1 MTGGGAGGRG
11 PGRGA
16 GAIPVLDLTLAGDR
30 HRLEEIL
37 ARYAAASW
45 ERGEA
50 NERLDEFVADLR
62 ARGDGAIVDYLRRH
76 TRADYSEEAIRVA
89 PEALAAAGAALEPRV
104 AAALRRA
111 ADNVRAYQ
119 AHIMPADPPPLHR
132 HGAELGLRHTPV
144 GSAGLSVPGGAGAY
158 PSTVIMLA
166 VPAHVAGVGR
176 LAVATPPLATGS
188 AVASDRTVL
197 GVCHLLGVDTV
208 YRIGGFAL
216 AALALGTERVDPVE
230 MIAGPSN
237 VYGQQ
242 AKRRLFGAVGIDGLY
257 GPSEIVV
264 LADEAAHPAWVAADL
279 LAQAEHDPGS
289 AILIAVE
296 RAVIDRVAAEVARL
310 LAGRTR
316 RTALER
322 ALVENCAL
330 VQVPDLPAA
339 HALID
344 RIAPEHLTLAVADP
358 RAALAE
364 VQHAGAVFLGDRSPV
379 ASGDYWAGPSHCLP
393 TGRTARFSSGCSVY
407 TFLKRTSIEAYP
419 HGLPRQ
425 AFDDIELLAGIE
437 GFEAHAHSVR
447 LRRPED

>member
-1 MTGGGAGGRG
+1 MPVSG
-11 PGRGA
+11 
-16 GAIPVLDLTLAGDR
+16 IPILDWTRRADR
-30 HRLEEIL
+30 RRLEQIL
-37 ARYAAASW
+37 DRFAAGSW
-45 ERGEA
+45 ERGELA
-50 NERLDEFVADLR
+50 DQLDRFVDDLR

-76 TRADYSEEAIRVA
+76 TRSDYVEAAIRVA

-104 AAALRRA
+104 AAAARRA
-111 ADNVRAYQ
+111 ADNVHAYQ
-119 AHIMPADPPPLHR
+119 AHIMPADPPPLRR

-144 GSAGLSVPGGAGAY
+144 VSAGLSVPGGAGAY

-166 VPAHVAGVGR
+166 VPAQVAGVGQ
-176 LAVATPPLATGS
+176 LAVATPPRATGP
-188 AVASDRTVL
+188 AVEIDRTVL
-197 GVCHLLGVDTV
+197 GLCHLLGIDTV

-216 AALALGTERVDPVE
+216 AALALGTERIDPVE

-237 VYGQQ
+237 IYGQL
-242 AKRRLFGAVGIDGLY
+242 AKRKLFGTVGIDGLY

-264 LADEAAHPAWVAADL
+264 LADPSARPAWVAADL
-279 LAQAEHDPGS
+279 LAQAEHDPGT
-289 AILIAVE
+289 AILVAVE
-296 RAVIDRVAAEVARL
+296 RAVIDRVAAELDHL
-310 LAGRTR
+310 LAGRAR
-316 RTALER
+316 RAVLER
-322 ALVENCAL
+322 ALAENCAL

-339 HALID
+339 YALID

-358 RAALAE
+358 RTSLDA
-364 VQHAGAVFLGDRSPV
+364 VHHAGAVFLGDRSPV

-419 HGLPRQ
+419 CGLPRQ

-447 LRRPED
+447 LRRPAD

>member
-1 MTGGGAGGRG
+1 MAGGSPGDRG
-11 PGRGA
+11 GSRGA
-16 GAIPVLDLTLAGDR
+16 GAVPVLDLSVAGDR
-30 HRLEEIL
+30 RRLEEIL
-37 ARYAAASW
+37 DRYAASSW
-45 ERGEA
+45 ELGGVAEQ
-50 NERLDEFVADLR
+50 LDRFVDDLR

-76 TRADYSEEAIRVA
+76 TRADFTEEAIRVA
-89 PEALAAAGAALEPRV
+89 PRTLAAAGAALGAPA

-119 AHIMPADPPPLHR
+119 AHVMPADPPPLR
-132 HGAELGLRHTPV
+132 LHGAELGLRHTPV
-144 GSAGLSVPGGAGAY
+144 ASAGLSVPGGAGAY

-166 VPAHVAGVGR
+166 VPAQVAGVGR
-176 LAVATPPLATGS
+176 LAVATPPRATGS
-188 AVASDRTVL
+188 AVEIDATVL
-197 GVCHLLGVDTV
+197 GLCHLLGIDTV

-216 AALALGTERVDPVE
+216 AALALGTERVAAVE

-237 VYGQQ
+237 IYGQQ
-242 AKRRLFGAVGIDGLY
+242 AKRKLFGTVGIDGLY

-264 LADEAAHPAWVAADL
+264 LADDSAHPAWVAADL
-279 LAQAEHDPGS
+279 MAQAEHDPGI
-289 AILIAVE
+289 AILVAVE
-296 RAVIDRVAAEVARL
+296 RAVIDRVAAELDRL
-310 LAGRTR
+310 LAGRAR
-316 RTALER
+316 RAVLER
-322 ALVENCAL
+322 ALAENCAL

-358 RAALAE
+358 RAALDE

-419 HGLPRQ
+419 NGLPRQ

-437 GFEAHAHSVR
+437 GFEAHAHSVH
-447 LRRPED
+447 LRRPGD

>member
-1 MTGGGAGGRG
+1 M
-11 PGRGA
+11 
-16 GAIPVLDLTLAGDR
+16 
-30 HRLEEIL
+30 
-37 ARYAAASW
+37 
-45 ERGEA
+45 
-50 NERLDEFVADLR
+50 
-62 ARGDGAIVDYLRRH
+62 DYLRQH
-76 TRADYSEEAIRVA
+76 TRPDYREEAIRVA
-89 PEALAAAGAALEPRV
+89 PEALAAAGAGLQPRV

-119 AHIMPADPPPLHR
+119 AHIMPADPPPLRR

-144 GSAGLSVPGGAGAY
+144 ASAGLSVPGGAGAY

-166 VPAHVAGVGR
+166 VPAQVAGVGR

-188 AVASDRTVL
+188 AVEVDATVL
-197 GVCHLLGVDTV
+197 GLCHLLGIDTV

-216 AALALGTERVDPVE
+216 AALALGTERVAPVE

-242 AKRRLFGAVGIDGLY
+242 AKRKLFGAVGIDGLY

-264 LADEAAHPAWVAADL
+264 LADDTAHPAWVAADL
-279 LAQAEHDPGS
+279 LAQAEHDPGT
-289 AILIAVE
+289 AILLAVE
-296 RAVIDRVAAEVARL
+296 RAVIDRVAAEVGRL
-310 LAGRTR
+310 LAGRAR
-316 RTALER
+316 RAALER
-322 ALVENCAL
+322 ALAENCAL

-358 RAALAE
+358 RAALDE

-437 GFEAHAHSVR
+437 GFEAHAHSVH

>member
-1 MTGGGAGGRG
+1 MPGDLPGDSAGS
-11 PGRGA
+11 
-16 GAIPVLDLTLAGDR
+16 AIPVLDWALAGDR
-30 HRLEEIL
+30 RRLQEIL
-37 ARYAAASW
+37 DRFAASSW
-45 ERGEA
+45 ERGGLA
-50 NERLDEFVADLR
+50 ERLDRFVDDLR
-62 ARGDGAIVDYLRRH
+62 ARGDGAIVDYLRQH
-76 TRADYSEEAIRVA
+76 TRPDYREEAIRVA
-89 PEALAAAGAALEPRV
+89 PEALAAAGAALQPRV

-119 AHIMPADPPPLHR
+119 AHIMPADPPPLRR

-144 GSAGLSVPGGAGAY
+144 ASAGLSVPGGAGAY

-166 VPAHVAGVGR
+166 VPAQVAGVGR

-188 AVASDRTVL
+188 AVEIDATVL
-197 GVCHLLGVDTV
+197 GLCHLLGIDTV
-208 YRIGGFAL
+208 YRFGGFAL

-242 AKRRLFGAVGIDGLY
+242 AKRKLFGTVGIDGLY

-264 LADEAAHPAWVAADL
+264 LADDTAHPAWVAADL
-279 LAQAEHDPGS
+279 LAQAEHDPGT
-289 AILIAVE
+289 AILLAVE
-296 RAVIDRVAAEVARL
+296 RTVIDRVAAEVGRL
-310 LAGRTR
+310 LAGRAR
-316 RTALER
+316 RAALER
-322 ALVENCAL
+322 ALAENCAL

-339 HALID
+339 HAVID
-344 RIAPEHLTLAVADP
+344 CIAPEHLTLAVADP
-358 RAALAE
+358 RAALDE

-393 TGRTARFSSGCSVY
+393 TGRTARFSSGCSVF

-437 GFEAHAHSVR
+437 GFEAHAHSVH

>member
-1 MTGGGAGGRG
+1 MAGGGAGVGG

-16 GAIPVLDLTLAGDR
+16 GAIPVLDSTLAGDR
-30 HRLEEIL
+30 RRLEEIL
-37 ARYAAASW
+37 ARYAASTW
-45 ERGEA
+45 ERGEVA
-50 NERLDEFVADLR
+50 EQLDEFVADLR

-76 TRADYSEEAIRVA
+76 TRGDYSEAAIRVA
-89 PEALAAAGAALEPRV
+89 PEVLAAAGAALKPRV

-119 AHIMPADPPPLHR
+119 CHIMPADPPPLHR

-144 GSAGLSVPGGAGAY
+144 ASAGLSVPGGAGAY

-166 VPAHVAGVGR
+166 VPAQVAGVGR
-176 LAVATPPLATGS
+176 LAVAAPPRASGP
-188 AVASDRTVL
+188 AVEMDGTVL
-197 GVCHLLGVDTV
+197 GLCHLLGVRTV

-216 AALALGTERVDPVE
+216 AALALGTERVAAVE

-237 VYGQQ
+237 IYGQQ
-242 AKRRLFGAVGIDGLY
+242 AKRRLFGTVGIDGLY

-264 LADEAAHPAWVAADL
+264 LADATARPAWVAADL
-279 LAQAEHDPGS
+279 LAQAEHDPGT
-289 AILIAVE
+289 AILVAVE
-296 RAVIDRVAAEVARL
+296 RAVIDRVADQLAGL
-310 LAGRTR
+310 LAGRSR
-316 RTALER
+316 RAALER
-322 ALVENCAL
+322 ALARNCAL

-339 HALID
+339 YALID
-344 RIAPEHLTLAVADP
+344 RIAPEHLTLAVAEP
-358 RAALAE
+358 HAALDE
-364 VQHAGAVFLGDRSPV
+364 VRNAGAVFLGDRSPV

-407 TFLKRTSIEAYP
+407 TFLKRTSIESYP

-425 AFDDIELLAGIE
+425 GFDDIELLAGIE

>member
-1 MTGGGAGGRG
+1 MPGGGAGGLG
-11 PGRGA
+11 PGRGE
-16 GAIPVLDLTLAGDR
+16 GAIPVLDVTLAGDR
-30 HRLEEIL
+30 RRLEEIL
-37 ARYAAASW
+37 ARYAANTW
-45 ERGEA
+45 ERGEVA
-50 NERLDEFVADLR
+50 EQLDEFVADLR

-76 TRADYSEEAIRVA
+76 TRGDYSEAAIRVA
-89 PEALAAAGAALEPRV
+89 PEALAAAGAALPPRV

-119 AHIMPADPPPLHR
+119 SHIMPADPPPLRR

-144 GSAGLSVPGGAGAY
+144 ASAGLSVPGGAGAY
-158 PSTVIMLA
+158 PSTVVMLA
-166 VPAHVAGVGR
+166 VPAQVAGVDR
-176 LAVATPPLATGS
+176 LAVATPPLATDS
-188 AVASDRTVL
+188 EVEIDRTVL
-197 GVCHLLGVDTV
+197 GLCHLLGISTV

-216 AALALGTERVDPVE
+216 TALALGTERVAPVQ

-242 AKRRLFGAVGIDGLY
+242 AKRKLFGTVGIDGLY

-264 LADEAAHPAWVAADL
+264 LADESAHPAWVAADL
-279 LAQAEHDPGS
+279 LAQAEHDPGT

-296 RAVIDRVAAEVARL
+296 RAVIDRVAAELARL
-310 LAGRTR
+310 LGGRVR
-316 RTALER
+316 RAALER
-322 ALVENCAL
+322 ALARNCAL
-330 VQVPDLPAA
+330 VQAPDLPAA

-344 RIAPEHLTLAVADP
+344 RIAPEHLTLAVAEP
-358 RAALAE
+358 HAALDE
-364 VQHAGAVFLGDRSPV
+364 VRNAGAVFLGDRSPV

-425 AFDDIELLAGIE
+425 AFDDIELLAGVE
-437 GFEAHAHSVR
+437 GFEAHAHSVH
-447 LRRPED
+447 LRRPRD

>member
-1 MTGGGAGGRG
+1 M
-11 PGRGA
+11 
-16 GAIPVLDLTLAGDR
+16 PVLDWSVAGDR
-30 HRLEEIL
+30 RRLEEIV
-37 ARYAAASW
+37 ARFAVRSW
-45 ERGEA
+45 ERGGLA
-50 NERLDEFVADLR
+50 ERFDRFAEDLE
-62 ARGDGAIVDYLRRH
+62 ARGDGAIVDYLRQH

-89 PEALAAAGAALEPRV
+89 PEALAAAGAALEPRL

-111 ADNVRAYQ
+111 AGNVRAYQ
-119 AHIMPADPPPLHR
+119 AHIMPADPPPLRR

-144 GSAGLSVPGGAGAY
+144 ASAGLSVPGGAGAY

-166 VPAHVAGVGR
+166 VPAQVAGVGR
-176 LAVATPPLATGS
+176 LAVATPPLATGA
-188 AVASDRTVL
+188 AVEIDPTVL
-197 GVCHLLGVDTV
+197 GLCHLLGIDTV
-208 YRIGGFAL
+208 YRVGGFAL
-216 AALALGTERVDPVE
+216 AALALGTERIDAVE

-242 AKRRLFGAVGIDGLY
+242 AKRRLFGAVGVDGLY

-264 LADEAAHPAWVAADL
+264 LADDSAHPAWVAADL
-279 LAQAEHDPGS
+279 LAQAEHDPGT
-289 AILIAVE
+289 AILVAVE

-310 LAGRTR
+310 LAGRAR
-316 RTALER
+316 RAALER
-322 ALVENCAL
+322 ALAENCAL

-339 HALID
+339 HELID
-344 RIAPEHLTLAVADP
+344 RVAPEHLTLAVADP
-358 RAALAE
+358 RAALEE
-364 VQHAGAVFLGDRSPV
+364 VRHAGAVFLGDRSPV

-425 AFDDIELLAGIE
+425 AFDDIELLAGVE

-447 LRRPED
+447 MRRPAD

>member
-1 MTGGGAGGRG
+1 MGGARDRGGGAR
-11 PGRGA
+11 
-16 GAIPVLDLTLAGDR
+16 AIPVLDWTVAGDR
-30 HRLEEIL
+30 GRLEEIL
-37 ARYAAASW
+37 ARYAATSW
-45 ERGEA
+45 GQGEVA
-50 NERLDEFVADLR
+50 EQLDRFVDDLR

-76 TRADYSEEAIRVA
+76 TRPDYTEAAIRVA
-89 PEALAAAGAALEPRV
+89 PEELAAAGAALDPRV
-104 AAALRRA
+104 AAALQRA
-111 ADNVRAYQ
+111 ADNVHAYQ
-119 AHIMPADPPPLHR
+119 AHIMPADPPPLRR

-144 GSAGLSVPGGAGAY
+144 ASAGLSVPGGAGAY

-166 VPAHVAGVGR
+166 VPAQVAGVGR
-176 LAVATPPLATGS
+176 LAVATPPRATGS
-188 AVASDRTVL
+188 EVEIDATVL
-197 GVCHLLGVDTV
+197 GLCHLLGIDTV

-216 AALALGTERVDPVE
+216 AALALGTERVAPVE

-237 VYGQQ
+237 IYGQQ
-242 AKRRLFGAVGIDGLY
+242 AKRKLFGTVGVDGLY

-264 LADEAAHPAWVAADL
+264 LADDSAQPAWVAADL
-279 LAQAEHDPGS
+279 LAQAEHDPGT
-289 AILIAVE
+289 AILVAVE
-296 RAVIDRVAAEVARL
+296 RAVIERVVAELDRL
-310 LAGRTR
+310 LAGRAR
-316 RTALER
+316 RAVLER
-322 ALVENCAL
+322 ALAENCAL

-358 RAALAE
+358 RAALDE
-364 VQHAGAVFLGDRSPV
+364 VRHAGAVFLGDRSPV

-419 HGLPRQ
+419 NGLPPQ

-437 GFEAHAHSVR
+437 GFEAHAHSVH

>member
-1 MTGGGAGGRG
+1 MAANGAGGVG
-11 PGRGA
+11 GSAVP
-16 GAIPVLDLTLAGDR
+16 ILDWSLADDR
-30 HRLEEIL
+30 RRLDEIL
-37 ARYAAASW
+37 DRYAAGSW
-45 ERGEA
+45 AGGELAERFDRFAE
-50 NERLDEFVADLR
+50 DLA
-62 ARGDGAIVDYLRRH
+62 ARGDGAIVDYLRQH
-76 TRADYSEEAIRVA
+76 TRSDYSEQAIRVA
-89 PEALAAAGAALEPRV
+89 PEALAAAGTALPARV
-104 AAALRRA
+104 AAAALRA

-144 GSAGLSVPGGAGAY
+144 ASAGLSVPGGAGAY

-166 VPAHVAGVGR
+166 VPAQVAGVGR
-176 LAVATPPLATGS
+176 LAVATPPLATGP
-188 AVASDRTVL
+188 AVEIDRTVL
-197 GVCHLLGVDTV
+197 GVCHLLGVDAV

-216 AALALGTERVDPVE
+216 AALASGTERIERVE

-237 VYGQQ
+237 IYGQQ
-242 AKRRLFGAVGIDGLY
+242 AKRRLFGTVGIDGLY

-264 LADEAAHPAWVAADL
+264 LADESARPAWVAADL
-279 LAQAEHDPGS
+279 LAQAEHDPGT
-289 AILIAVE
+289 AILVAVE
-296 RAVIDRVAAEVARL
+296 RAVIDRVAAELGRL
-310 LAGRTR
+310 LAGRAR
-316 RTALER
+316 RAALER
-322 ALVENCAL
+322 ALAENCAL
-330 VQVPDLPAA
+330 VQAPDLPAA

-358 RAALAE
+358 RAALDE

-379 ASGDYWAGPSHCLP
+379 AGGDYWAGPSHCLP

-437 GFEAHAHSVR
+437 GFEAHAHSVH
-447 LRRPED
+447 LRRPAD